1 MRMNFEKNL
10 KGYSEHITK
19 AHKDLSPEGRTL
31 AEQEKAQLVEQAA
44 QSSFTDIDAELEI
57 YKIQKQKQ
65 ERLKKFKKFLEK
77 TRGDNG
83 SFVRPE
89 VKKGVPVVSKT
100 EQGYYVIMPDGKKSS
115 ITLGDMMTDHEWD
128 VEYAFDPSV
137 DVHTIR
143 GYYLEQ
149 LKSDLRE
156 KLDQQIITAE
166 THFTRGDSFKQ
177 SAYQE
182 IGKRMEQG
190 SEQQGIIAEK
200 MVKNFL
206 KKLAIDFGTD
216 FEIVEANAFQDVEQK
231 VDFIIHRKSHDR
243 ARGAQVM
250 ESGELA
256 DIGIQFTIN
265 DTKTDV
271 KEKQIK
277 KSKSRAKNFQ
287 DIVLV
292 TLPAHDAS
300 MLYKKWSHQKTPGGP
315 EKLWESSTKE
325 AIFRGVMNKVLT
337 VEEIDSFCEK
347 HFNN

>member
-10 KGYSEHITK
+10 SAYNEHIK
-19 AHKDLSPEGRTL
+19 GAHKDLSAEGRSR
-31 AEQEKAQLVEQAA
+31 AEQEKTKLIENSAQV
-44 QSSFTDIDAELEI
+44 SFTDTNAELEI

-65 ERLKKFKKFLEK
+65 ERFKKFKKFLEK

-83 SFVRPE
+83 ALVRPE
-89 VKKGVPVVSKT
+89 IKRGVPLVSNT
-100 EQGYYVIMPDGKKSS
+100 EQGYVVTMPDGKKSS
-115 ITLGDMMTDHEWD
+115 ITLGDMLTDHEWD
-128 VEYAFDPSV
+128 VEYSFDDSV

-143 GYYLEQ
+143 EYYLEQ

-156 KLDQQIITAE
+156 KLDQQIITSE
-166 THFTRGDSFKQ
+166 THFTRGDTFKQ
-177 SAYQE
+177 NAYKE

-190 SEQQGIIAEK
+190 SEQQGVIAEK

-231 VDFIIHRKSHDR
+231 VDFIIHRKSLDR
-243 ARGAQVM
+243 ARGAQVT
-250 ESGELA
+250 ESNELA

-265 DTKTDV
+265 DAKTSY
-271 KEKQIK
+271 KEKQIE
-277 KSKSRAKNFQ
+277 KSKSRAKDFQ

-325 AIFRGVMNKVLT
+325 AIFRGVMNKVLSQ
-337 VEEIDSFCEK
+337 EEIDSFCEK
-347 HFNN
+347 HFSK